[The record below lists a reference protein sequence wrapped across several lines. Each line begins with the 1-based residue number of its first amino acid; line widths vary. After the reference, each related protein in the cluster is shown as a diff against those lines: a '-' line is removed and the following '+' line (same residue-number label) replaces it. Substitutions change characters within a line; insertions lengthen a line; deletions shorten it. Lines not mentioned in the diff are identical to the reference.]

1 MLVSAN
7 ILKGKNLF
15 VSFFLLTKKG
25 VERIRVI
32 IYQHQ
37 KVYTHLLKTKSINCD
52 IMFCVIEHRTLER
65 RYILIGLVDQTKN
78 IKIQLGEL
86 IRKIRTSNNMS
97 QRELARKINLSNSN
111 LKYIE
116 DGVNAPTPEV
126 YRRLVEIISPSDE
139 ELKLLDKLYSDVRGA
154 PPLEVCNFLIK
165 NSDLYSVIR
174 NNNFKLS
181 KDQIAKI
188 SSIISK
194 EDKIKEL

>member
-1 MLVSAN
+1 MSDN
-7 ILKGKNLF
+7 DDI
-15 VSFFLLTKKG
+15 SRMMFL
-25 VERIRVI
+25 IFDC
-32 IYQHQ
+32 
-37 KVYTHLLKTKSINCD
+37 LLKTKFINCD

-65 RYILIGLVDQTKN
+65 RYILIGLVDQTKI

>member
-1 MLVSAN
+1 MSDN
-7 ILKGKNLF
+7 DDI
-15 VSFFLLTKKG
+15 SRMIFL
-25 VERIRVI
+25 IFDC
-32 IYQHQ
+32 
-37 KVYTHLLKTKSINCD
+37 LLKTKFINCD

-65 RYILIGLVDQTKN
+65 RYILIGLVDQTKI

-139 ELKLLDKLYSDVRGA
+139 ELKLLDKLYSDVRGV

>member
-1 MLVSAN
+1 MASN
-7 ILKGKNLF
+7 IKNL
-15 VSFFLLTKKG
+15 
-25 VERIRVI
+25 
-32 IYQHQ
+32 
-37 KVYTHLLKTKSINCD
+37 
-52 IMFCVIEHRTLER
+52 
-65 RYILIGLVDQTKN
+65 
-78 IKIQLGEL
+78 KIQLGDLIKE
-86 IRKIRTSNNMS
+86 IRKNKNMS